1 MEPERRK
8 PTGREKDE
16 AAIKLL
22 EKLQEQ
28 LESADASNRRRAAFN
43 LSWLQEDGLE
53 ILRDALFGNFA
64 VTTKNAAAYGLR
76 KMRGRMKKMAVD
88 ILKQGLK
95 SRDRL
100 TREVSRNALQ
110 LLGEEV
116 PGKPASRGQTAKG
129 LRIKEIARKGRP
141 RRQVNMRRTR
151 G

>member
-16 AAIKLL
+16 AAVKLL
-22 EKLQEQ
+22 EKLREQ
-28 LESADASNRRRAAFN
+28 LQSSDASSRRRAAFN

-53 ILRDALFGNFA
+53 ILRGALFGSFP

-88 ILKQGLK
+88 VLKQGLK
-95 SRDRL
+95 SRDAL
-100 TREVSRNALQ
+100 AREVSRSALQ

-116 PGKPASRGQTAKG
+116 PGKPAPRRQTAKG
-129 LRIKEIARKGRP
+129 LRIREITRKGGP
-141 RRQVNMRRTR
+141 RRQIDIRRTR
-151 G
+151 R